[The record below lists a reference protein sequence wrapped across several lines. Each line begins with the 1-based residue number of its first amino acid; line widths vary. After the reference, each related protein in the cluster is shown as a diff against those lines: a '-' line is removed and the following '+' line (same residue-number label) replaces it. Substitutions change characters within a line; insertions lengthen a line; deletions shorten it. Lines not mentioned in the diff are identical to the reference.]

1 MKTKKKQKQNNFFVG
16 LIGIFFLI
24 SSALF
29 CGYVAY
35 EDHLN
40 LNSEGQVDFSSVHKP
55 NDLETVNDHLK
66 SVSDKMELERL
77 KTLVANI
84 KISHGSTVDQVNNNL
99 PQSEQ
104 PIVDFSEDPRI
115 EQMAEDFGRTNELKK
130 KPRDPRSV
138 VYESVIEERKL
149 QKQKEEDRRLQADA
163 FMANARKDGWIV
175 QLDPS
180 TYKIKSYRR
189 LDTPEGSPAAVDYK
203 GFEVVPK

>member
-1 MKTKKKQKQNNFFVG
+1 MKAKKKQKQNNVFVWM
-16 LIGIFFLI
+16 IGIFFLM

-29 CGYVAY
+29 CWYVVY

-40 LNSEGQVDFSSVHKP
+40 LNSEGQVEFSSVHKP

-84 KISHGSTVDQVNNNL
+84 KISHGNTMDQVGNNL
-99 PQSEQ
+99 PQGDQ

-115 EQMAEDFGRTNELKK
+115 DQMAEDFGRTSELKK
-130 KPRDPRSV
+130 KPMDPRSI

-149 QKQKEEDRRLQADA
+149 QKQKEEDRRHQADA
-163 FMANARKDGWIV
+163 FIANARKDGWIV

-189 LDTPEGSPAAVDYK
+189 LDTPEGIPAAIDYK